1 MKRTGCLGL
10 LLALMLLLTA
20 CSSGAGDSSAGSDYG
35 NVDTAGDSWEMQGA
49 ETAGGE
55 TGTVSPTA
63 ANPSGDKMIYTAN
76 LTVETTSFDSAA
88 QALAQA
94 TEALSGY
101 FEDQHTTNTGSY
113 RYASY
118 TVRIPA
124 EHFQEF
130 LSQVGQI
137 CHVLDSSQNAEDVS
151 EAYYDIEARLTTQR
165 TKLERLQALLGQAED
180 MTDIITI
187 ESAISETELEIERLT
202 GSLRD
207 YDSRIQYATVTISLS
222 EVAQLSNVEAP
233 AVTFGARLGNAFL
246 SACRG
251 FVSCLENLAVFLAR
265 SWIILLILAGG
276 TAAVVVILRRRK
288 GKNHD
293 GGDSSKA

>member
-1 MKRTGCLGL
+1 MKKLRIIGMQLIL
-10 LLALMLLLTA
+10 SLLLTA
-20 CSSGAGDSSAGSDYG
+20 CSSNNGSSYDSGDASGS
-35 NVDTAGDSWEMQGA
+35 DSWEVQTEAAAEGEIGA
-49 ETAGGE
+49 AAP
-55 TGTVSPTA
+55 TVTSAT
-63 ANPSGDKMIYTAN
+63 GDKMIYTAE
-76 LTVETTSFDSAA
+76 LIVETTNFDSAA
-88 QALAQA
+88 QALSQA
-94 TEALSGY
+94 TEALNGYYESQRTTSSGP
-101 FEDQHTTNTGSY
+101 Y
-113 RYASY
+113 RSANY
-118 TVRIPA
+118 TVRVPA
-124 EHFQEF
+124 EHFQDF
-130 LSQVGQI
+130 LGQVGQI
-137 CHVLDSSQNAEDVS
+137 CHVLDSSQNADDVS

-251 FVSCLENLAVFLAR
+251 FVDFLENLVVFLAR

-276 TAAVVVILRRRK
+276 TAAAVVILRRRK

>member
-1 MKRTGCLGL
+1 MKKFGIVGMLLILSL
-10 LLALMLLLTA
+10 LLAA
-20 CSSGAGDSSAGSDYG
+20 CSSNNGSSSYDSGDDSGSDSWEVQTDAAAEG
-35 NVDTAGDSWEMQGA
+35 EIGTAAPTATSTAGD
-49 ETAGGE
+49 
-55 TGTVSPTA
+55 
-63 ANPSGDKMIYTAN
+63 KIIYTAE
-76 LTVETTSFDSAA
+76 LIVETTNFDSAA
-88 QALAQA
+88 QALSQA

-101 FEDQHTTNTGSY
+101 YESQRTTSSGPY
-113 RYASY
+113 RSANY

-130 LSQVGQI
+130 LGQVGQI
-137 CHVLDSSQNAEDVS
+137 CHVLDSSQNADDDS

-222 EVAQLSNVEAP
+222 EVARLSNTEEP

-251 FVSCLENLAVFLAR
+251 FVDFLENLAVFLAR

-276 TAAVVVILRRRK
+276 TAAAVVILRRRK